1 MTSSSEEFGVAVVGA
16 GPAGLAAA
24 CAACDAGLR
33 VAVLDIN
40 ERIGGQYYRH
50 AEGQTASSEPS
61 PYHHGWGQFTELQ
74 RSFQRHLEGG
84 RVVHLARHS
93 VWSIDRHT
101 DAGGRPRLI
110 VRAVEGERERQPRAV
125 EARAV
130 IIATGAYDRQLPF
143 PGWTLPGVMAG
154 GGAQAL
160 LKGSLVAPGKR
171 AVVAGT
177 GPFLLA
183 VSDGLLAAGV
193 DVAEVVEANA
203 PWAMARYPRALPGLF
218 TKLGEA
224 LGYGRRLRRSR
235 VPYRTRQAVIAA
247 HGDQHLQA
255 VTIARV
261 DADWNVVGGSER
273 RVDCD
278 LLTVGYGF
286 TPQVELALAVG
297 CEHGLGHDGSV
308 VIRAGRDG
316 RTSVPGVYAAG
327 ETTGIGGAE
336 LAVIEGRLC
345 GAAAAS
351 DLGACA
357 HSGDKL
363 TTERLRFRRRLLRQF
378 AAALHRAHPVRS
390 GWQRWLADDT
400 VICRC
405 EEVPYGRVREALEEL
420 GAQDA
425 RAVKLIARPGMGW
438 CQGRICGCAVAALAA
453 HHCGREP
460 ASEDLVAMSKR
471 TIGNPVPLGH
481 LVSLDPGSDAGRSDG
496 HTDL

>member
-1 MTSSSEEFGVAVVGA
+1 MTSASEAVGVAVIGA

-24 CAACDAGLR
+24 CAACEAGLR
-33 VAVLDIN
+33 VTVLDNN

-50 AEGQTASSEPS
+50 AEGQTRSSEPG
-61 PYHHGWGQFTELQ
+61 PYHHGWEQFMALQ
-74 RSFQRHLEGG
+74 RRFQRHLDSG
-84 RVVHLARHS
+84 RIVHRARYS
-93 VWSIDRHT
+93 VWSIDRHA
-101 DAGGRPRLI
+101 DASGRPRLI
-110 VRAVEGERERQPRAV
+110 VRAVEGERERLARSV

-130 IIATGAYDRQLPF
+130 IIATGAYDRQIPF

-160 LKGSLVAPGKR
+160 LKGSRVAPGKR

-183 VSDGLLAAGV
+183 VADGLLAAGV

-203 PWAMARYPRALPGLF
+203 PWAMARHPRALPGLL
-218 TKLGEA
+218 TKTGEA
-224 LGYGRRLRRSR
+224 VDYGRRLCRNH

-247 HGDQHLQA
+247 HGDEHLEA

-261 DADWNVVGGSER
+261 DADWNVISGSER
-273 RVDCD
+273 RVNCD

-286 TPQVELALAVG
+286 TPQVELALAAG

-308 VIRAGRDG
+308 VIRAGLDG
-316 RTSVPGVYAAG
+316 RTSVPVVYAAG
-327 ETTGIGGAE
+327 ETTGIGGAD
-336 LAVIEGRLC
+336 LAVIEGQLC
-345 GAAAAS
+345 GAAAAA
-351 DLGACA
+351 DLGARA
-357 HSGDKL
+357 QASDNLK
-363 TTERLRFRRRLLRQF
+363 TARLRFRRRLLRQF
-378 AAALHRAHPVRS
+378 AAALHKAHPVRS

-405 EEVPYGRVREALEEL
+405 EEVSYARVRETLEEL

-438 CQGRICGCAVAALAA
+438 CQGRICGCAVAALTA
-453 HHCGREP
+453 HHCGRETT
-460 ASEDLVAMSKR
+460 SEDLVAMSKR

-481 LVSLDPGSDAGRSDG
+481 LVSLDSGAGADG
-496 HTDL
+496 PARDNDL